1 MSKCVRHFHFDR
13 MNDSKTSNF
22 GNHVDGT
29 FMKGMFSSNSSLN
42 HPLNGSIISTAE
54 KVHWKLISILFQ
66 KLTLLLIA
74 PRRALHELGTT
85 SIIREFTTVHVKYA
99 VIVTRFFIH

>member
-1 MSKCVRHFHFDR
+1 MIVPAQKPMSKCVRHVHFDR

-42 HPLNGSIISTAE
+42 HPLNVSIITTAE

-74 PRRALHELGTT
+74 PRRALHGTGQWALLP
-85 SIIREFTTVHVKYA
+85 S
-99 VIVTRFFIH
+99 